1 MPDPHPVPKQVG
13 RYEIEGF
20 LSQGGMGRLYLARD
34 PVIGRRLAIKLIRD
48 GIDDADLRARFM
60 QEARAGGGL
69 KHPNVVT
76 VFDAGDHEGHPFI
89 AMEYVS
95 GETVA
100 DLIDRAEPIS
110 VARKLQLVEQLCR
123 GLASAHREG
132 LVHRD
137 IKPSNLMVDDDGT
150 LKILDFGIARV
161 AESGLTSSGVAI
173 GTVNY
178 MSPEQAAGSTVD
190 HRSDVFSVGS
200 VFYELLAYQPAFPG
214 SIQDGVLYRIVHG
227 EPASLRDACPGLPTA
242 VTDTVG
248 RALRLNPAE
257 RYQDLDAMAVELVA
271 IRENLDAEGSAH
283 PPADDQET
291 MLAPARLDLAA
302 TVTRQRVGDEEH
314 RRRRPWWMW
323 AAGMAAVLV
332 ALGAVV
338 APRLSSWPDLAPGR
352 SRAATPVPSAGR
364 DAPGGSALPAGT
376 PLVTPAGGP
385 PPSLDPP
392 VTATPET
399 TPPADR
405 APADRSGAD
414 AAAGRP
420 STSDPVPDDR
430 PEPTAAIAR
439 LNALR
444 AQAVDAFIQG
454 DRESSLRAAAS
465 VLQLVPDDPDAQ
477 RVLDRLQQ
485 DAQQEAEQ
493 ARQGGAPV
501 WNTRSA
507 LPAGPTGG
515 IRRTDTP

>member
-257 RYQDLDAMAVELVA
+257 RYQIWTPWRSSSSPYARIWMRRAPRTRRRTTKKRCWRRRGSTWPQPSPGSGSAMKSIGAGDRVDVGSRHGGRARRTRRCGGSPPVEL
-271 IRENLDAEGSAH
+271 
-283 PPADDQET
+283 
-291 MLAPARLDLAA
+291 ARP
-302 TVTRQRVGDEEH
+302 
-314 RRRRPWWMW
+314 RPGPIESGNPGPLCW
-323 AAGMAAVLV
+323 A
-332 ALGAVV
+332 
-338 APRLSSWPDLAPGR
+338 
-352 SRAATPVPSAGR
+352 
-364 DAPGGSALPAGT
+364 
-376 PLVTPAGGP
+376 
-385 PPSLDPP
+385 
-392 VTATPET
+392 
-399 TPPADR
+399 
-405 APADRSGAD
+405 
-414 AAAGRP
+414 
-420 STSDPVPDDR
+420 
-430 PEPTAAIAR
+430 
-439 LNALR
+439 
-444 AQAVDAFIQG
+444 
-454 DRESSLRAAAS
+454 
-465 VLQLVPDDPDAQ
+465 
-477 RVLDRLQQ
+477 
-485 DAQQEAEQ
+485 
-493 ARQGGAPV
+493 
-501 WNTRSA
+501 
-507 LPAGPTGG
+507 
-515 IRRTDTP
+515 